1 MALLYS
7 LLNGEPGP
15 LPKRLKIDGVTRTD
29 ASSFTAAE
37 LNRAG
42 YTGPFQKPA
51 YDPET
56 QVLRWDRDRYS
67 VLDLAPQEI
76 EARRMAKVRA
86 AANYR
91 GFWQALL
98 GSSVY
103 QTLRMAAAA
112 DLGANMLVTELIAA
126 FADAKLGEPNEQVIN
141 AAMEELL
148 ASMQLPADDL
158 DALYAA
164 LKANGL
170 YELFPIP
177 GYVEPEPPAEPEPA
191 PTPESTPEPAP
202 EPTLEEPV
210 VITEPTIE
218 DPEPA
223 EEETITFSAGT
234 TSAGIDFGTSS
245 GGFVS
250 GGDVLG
256 SSGEDTILLD

>member
-37 LNRAG
+37 LDRAG
-42 YTGPFQKPA
+42 YTGPFQKPSC
-51 YDPET
+51 DPET
-56 QVLRWDRDRYS
+56 QIVRWEGDRYS

-76 EARRMAKVRA
+76 EARRIAKAKA
-86 AANYR
+86 AADYR
-91 GFWQALL
+91 GFWKALL
-98 GSSVY
+98 SSPVY

-126 FADAKLGEPNEQVIN
+126 LSDAKMGEPNETVIG

-148 ASMQLPADDL
+148 ASLNLPSDDL

-164 LKANGL
+164 LKAYGL
-170 YELFPIP
+170 YELYPIP

-191 PTPESTPEPAP
+191 P
-202 EPTLEEPV
+202 EEPV

-218 DPEPA
+218 AAEPA
-223 EEETITFSAGT
+223 EDETITFSAGT
-234 TSAGIDFGTSS
+234 TSAGIDLGTSS

-256 SSGEDTILLD
+256 SSGEDTIVLD

>member
-29 ASSFTAAE
+29 SSSFTAEE

-42 YTGPFQKPA
+42 YTGPFQKPSF
-51 YDPET
+51 DPDT
-56 QVLRWDRDRYS
+56 QIVRWEGDRYS

-76 EARRMAKVRA
+76 EARRIAKAKA
-86 AANYR
+86 AADYR
-91 GFWQALL
+91 GFWKALL
-98 GSSVY
+98 SSPVY

-126 FADAKLGEPNEQVIN
+126 LADAKMGDPNETVIG

-148 ASMQLPADDL
+148 ESLNLPSDDL

-164 LKANGL
+164 LKAYGL
-170 YELFPIP
+170 YELYPIP
-177 GYVEPEPPAEPEPA
+177 GYVEPEPPAEPA
-191 PTPESTPEPAP
+191 PAP
-202 EPTLEEPV
+202 ELAPGEPV

-218 DPEPA
+218 ATESA

-234 TSAGIDFGTSS
+234 TSAGIDLGTSS
-245 GGFVS
+245 GGIVDSGFVT
-250 GGDVLG
+250 GA
-256 SSGEDTILLD
+256 SGEDTIILE

>member
-29 ASSFTAAE
+29 SSSFTAEE

-42 YTGPFQKPA
+42 YTGPFQKPSF
-51 YDPET
+51 DPDT
-56 QVLRWDRDRYS
+56 QIVRWEGDRYS

-76 EARRMAKVRA
+76 EARNVAKAKA
-86 AANYR
+86 AADYR
-91 GFWQALL
+91 GFWKALL
-98 GSSVY
+98 SSPVY

-126 FADAKLGEPNEQVIN
+126 LSDAKMGDPNEAVIG
-141 AAMEELL
+141 AAMGELL
-148 ASMQLPADDL
+148 ESLNLPADDL

-164 LKANGL
+164 LKAYGL
-170 YELFPIP
+170 YELYPIP
-177 GYVEPEPPAEPEPA
+177 GYVEPEPPAEPEPT
-191 PTPESTPEPAP
+191 PTPEPV
-202 EPTLEEPV
+202 EEPV

-218 DPEPA
+218 ATEPV
-223 EEETITFSAGT
+223 EDETITFSAGT

-245 GGFVS
+245 GGIVS
-250 GGDVLG
+250 GGDLFG
-256 SSGEDTILLD
+256 SSGEDTIVLE

>member
-15 LPKRLKIDGVTRTD
+15 LPKRLKIDSVTRTD

-37 LNRAG
+37 LDRAG
-42 YTGPFQKPA
+42 YTGPFQKPSF
-51 YDPET
+51 DPDT
-56 QVLRWDRDRYS
+56 QIVRWEGDRYS

-86 AANYR
+86 AASYR

-98 GSSVY
+98 SSSVY

-126 FADAKLGEPNEQVIN
+126 FADAKLGDPNEQVIGD
-141 AAMEELL
+141 AMEELL
-148 ASMQLPADDL
+148 ASMQLPADDI
-158 DALYAA
+158 DALYYA

-170 YELFPIP
+170 YELYPIS
-177 GYVEPEPPAEPEPA
+177 GYVEPEPVAEPEPA
-191 PTPESTPEPAP
+191 PAP
-202 EPTLEEPV
+202 EEPV

-218 DPEPA
+218 DPEPV

-245 GGFVS
+245 GGTVDS
-250 GGDVLG
+250 GFIAG
-256 SSGEDTILLD
+256 SFGEDTVILE

>member
-29 ASSFTAAE
+29 ASSFTAEE

-42 YTGPFQKPA
+42 YTGPFQKPS

-56 QVLRWDRDRYS
+56 QIVRWEGDRYS

-76 EARRMAKVRA
+76 ESRRIAKAKA
-86 AANYR
+86 AADYR
-91 GFWQALL
+91 GFWKALL
-98 GSSVY
+98 SSPVY

-126 FADAKLGEPNEQVIN
+126 LSDAKMGDPNEVVIG

-148 ASMQLPADDL
+148 ASLNLPSDDL

-164 LKANGL
+164 LKAYGL
-170 YELFPIP
+170 YELYPIP
-177 GYVEPEPPAEPEPA
+177 GYVEPEPPAETAPA
-191 PTPESTPEPAP
+191 P
-202 EPTLEEPV
+202 EEPV

-218 DPEPA
+218 ATEPA

-234 TSAGIDFGTSS
+234 TSAGIDLGTSS
-245 GGFVS
+245 GGIVDSGFVA
-250 GGDVLG
+250 G
-256 SSGEDTILLD
+256 SSGEDTIVLD

>member
-29 ASSFTAAE
+29 TSSFTAAE
-37 LNRAG
+37 LDRAG
-42 YTGPFQKPA
+42 YTGPFQKPSF
-51 YDPET
+51 DPDT
-56 QVLRWDRDRYS
+56 QIVRWEGDRYF
-67 VLDLAPQEI
+67 VLDLAPQEV
-76 EARRMAKVRA
+76 ETRRIAKVRA

-191 PTPESTPEPAP
+191 PTPAPAP
-202 EPTLEEPV
+202 APAPEEPV

>member
-29 ASSFTAAE
+29 SSSFTAEE

-42 YTGPFQKPA
+42 YTGPFQKPFF
-51 YDPET
+51 DPDT
-56 QVLRWDRDRYS
+56 QIVRWEGDRYS

-76 EARRMAKVRA
+76 EARRIAKVKA
-86 AANYR
+86 AADYR
-91 GFWQALL
+91 GFWKSLL
-98 GSSVY
+98 GSPVY

-126 FADAKLGEPNEQVIN
+126 LSDAKMGDPNEAVIG

-148 ASMQLPADDL
+148 ESLNLPADDL

-164 LKANGL
+164 LKAHGL

-191 PTPESTPEPAP
+191 PAPEPAP
-202 EPTLEEPV
+202 EEPV

-218 DPEPA
+218 ATEPA

-234 TSAGIDFGTSS
+234 TSAGIDLGTSS

-250 GGDVLG
+250 GGDILG
-256 SSGEDTILLD
+256 SSGEDTIVLE

>member
-1 MALLYS
+1 
-7 LLNGEPGP
+7 
-15 LPKRLKIDGVTRTD
+15 
-29 ASSFTAAE
+29 
-37 LNRAG
+37 
-42 YTGPFQKPA
+42 
-51 YDPET
+51 
-56 QVLRWDRDRYS
+56 
-67 VLDLAPQEI
+67 
-76 EARRMAKVRA
+76 MAKVRA

-126 FADAKLGEPNEQVIN
+126 FADAKLGEPNEQVIG

-191 PTPESTPEPAP
+191 PASETNPELTV
-202 EPTLEEPV
+202 EESV

-234 TSAGIDFGTSS
+234 TSAGIDFGVSS

-250 GGDVLG
+250 SGDILG
-256 SSGEDTILLD
+256 SSGEDTIILD